1 MQPVT
6 AGALARLLREADA
19 DTRRRFVAALHDERG
34 VEAWVDDESGGEGVV
49 CVREGADRDGDDG
62 DGGVRRVLVRTR
74 APGGV
79 PAGADAVVVTRVVDD
94 PPADVADA
102 RAVRNLL
109 LYGLDRERA
118 RALFESTFDRP
129 LVEPSADGPG
139 DASGEGPAA
148 RGAAAGGGDGDGEG
162 DTAVGRRGSGPLGR
176 LASALADVRERW
188 VATRAGRSG
197 RAWRAGVAALVLV
210 AVAVAVAGAAALGG
224 VPGGAVAGP
233 GDASG
238 SGGVDD
244 ESSAASSA
252 LPPDA
257 PDSRGDSPGS
267 AVSTDEDARAVVG
280 SGARTVGTEPAAANG
295 SVADETRPPGGT
307 TLPPDHP
314 ATLPPGVAPGG
325 VTDEV
330 DLARA
335 HARALEGRSYRV
347 TLVHRETVD
356 GRPAA
361 VRRETVRVANA
372 TRYVSTVEGFGDL
385 RREPLVVRDAAAYVN
400 GSLRAERGTG
410 VDGSSFGAAFSAGV
424 GGDPADRVATYVRW
438 FLSVEESRVVD
449 AVERDGRRLYWLVL
463 DGDSYP
469 GVENTTGTA
478 LVDGTGLVHEV
489 RRSYD
494 YPSEDGVGAT
504 VTVRYDRL
512 DATTVEPPAW
522 YDGDVER
529 SSEPPPWYVSPSADD
544 ASRNASEGASGGGS
558 RSASAS
564 GDGSRSATAT
574 RRTVTASGSDD
585 AASG

>member
-34 VEAWVDDESGGEGVV
+34 AEAWVDDESGGEGVV
-49 CVREGADRDGDDG
+49 CVREGADRDGGDG

-74 APGGV
+74 APGDV

-102 RAVRNLL
+102 RAVRDLL

-148 RGAAAGGGDGDGEG
+148 RGAAAGGGGGGGDAAG
-162 DTAVGRRGSGPLGR
+162 GRRGSGPLGR
-176 LASALADVRERW
+176 LPSALAGVRDRW
-188 VATRAGRSG
+188 AATRAGRSG
-197 RAWRAGVAALVLV
+197 RAWRAGVAAVVLV
-210 AVAVAVAGAAALGG
+210 AVAVAVVGAAALGG

-244 ESSAASSA
+244 ESSAASA

-267 AVSTDEDARAVVG
+267 AVSTDEDAPAVVG
-280 SGARTVGTEPAAANG
+280 SGARTVGTEPAGGANG

-544 ASRNASEGASGGGS
+544 ASAREGEGGGGS
-558 RSASAS
+558 RNASAS
-564 GDGSRSATAT
+564 GDGSRNATAT
-574 RRTVTASGSDD
+574 RRTATASGDGSDD